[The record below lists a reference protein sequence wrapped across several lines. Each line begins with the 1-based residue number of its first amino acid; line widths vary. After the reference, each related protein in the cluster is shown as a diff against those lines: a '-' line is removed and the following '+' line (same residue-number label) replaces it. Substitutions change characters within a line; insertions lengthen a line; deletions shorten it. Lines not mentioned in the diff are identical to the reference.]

1 MIDPK
6 KIWSSNQLPTLPVV
20 AVRLLELIK
29 DPETEIRDIVKVI
42 KTDPAIAAK
51 ILKATNSSFFGFKS
65 EVTSIERAV
74 PMLGTTMITSLAMSF
89 ALSDASMSQ
98 GPLAEHYH
106 EYWKQSIVHGAV
118 AELLSKQ
125 SRKGLEAEFFL
136 VGLLMDLGRLAMLKT
151 ISHEYLPV
159 LESAR
164 DYQRELYDIEHEMLG
179 INHVEVGVQLMKNW
193 RMPEALISAV
203 QSHHQPLESLQS
215 QEGDENYE
223 LISGSALTAIIGDY
237 YCSNH
242 KGTSLHNMRELSQHI
257 YGMSEE
263 ALQEFLEHASARINT
278 TGELFSVDM
287 SEFGDPTELMAQAN
301 EQLSMLAMRE
311 HVAGTQ
317 AVARTE
323 AVEREKQ
330 ELASRNQELQK
341 QVMHDPL
348 TKVYNRSY
356 FDQAIAREINLSG
369 RTATPV
375 GLIFIDVDH
384 FKKLNDTFGHQ
395 FGDLVLQRVA
405 KLLGEDL
412 RSTDILARY
421 GGEEFVILV
430 GQPTEKG
437 LEKLAERI
445 RARIEAEHIM
455 CGEKPVPVTASL
467 GAAFTISS
475 RDPKGL
481 CEQLIAAAD
490 GAMYEA
496 KEDGRNRVRLRC
508 LLDEQERR
516 LYQGINQARFSRW
529 LVSRSIID
537 IPTVSRALLGCKT
550 EHIHI
555 GQLAINEGYLTADDV
570 DDVLKDQDIHG
581 DRFGITS
588 IRMGLLTD
596 DQVIYLLALQ
606 QESPRSVASAL
617 IKQGLLDQNWAK
629 NLVEEFLAEAPPRNH
644 DVSAGVPQLQLTSPE

>member
-6 KIWSSNQLPTLPVV
+6 KIWSSNQLPTLPAV

-42 KTDPAIAAK
+42 KSDPAIAAK

-98 GPLAEHYH
+98 GPLAEHYQ

-151 ISHEYLPV
+151 IPHEYLPV
-159 LESAR
+159 LEKAR
-164 DYQRELYDIEHEMLG
+164 EDARALHELEQETLG
-179 INHVEVGVQLMKNW
+179 VNHVDVGVQLMKNW
-193 RMPEALISAV
+193 RMPDALIAAV
-203 QSHHQPLESLQS
+203 LSHHQTLAIIEAQHDESH
-215 QEGDENYE
+215 YE
-223 LISGSALTAIIGDY
+223 LVTGSALTAAIGDY
-237 YCSNH
+237 FCTSH
-242 KGTSLHNMRELSQHI
+242 KGAALRQMREISKTI
-257 YGMSEE
+257 YGMAED
-263 ALQEFLEHASARINT
+263 ALQELLETASGRINI

-287 SEFGDPTELMAQAN
+287 SELGDPTELMAQAN

-317 AVARTE
+317 AAARNE
-323 AVEREKQ
+323 AIEREKQ

-341 QVMHDPL
+341 QVMHDAL
-348 TKVYNRSY
+348 TKVYNRNY
-356 FDQAIAREINLSG
+356 FDQAIAREVNLSG
-369 RTATPV
+369 RTAMPV

-395 FGDLVLQRVA
+395 FGDLVLQRIA

-412 RSTDILARY
+412 RSTDVLARY

-445 RARIEAEHIM
+445 RARIESEHIL
-455 CGEKPVPVTASL
+455 CGDKVVPVTASL

-475 RDPKGL
+475 RDPQGL

-490 GAMYEA
+490 EAMYEA
-496 KEDGRNRVRLRC
+496 KQDGRNRVRLRC

-516 LYQGINQARFSRW
+516 LYQGINQSRFSRW
-529 LVSRSIID
+529 LVSRSIFD
-537 IPTVSRALLGCKT
+537 IPTISRALLGCKT
-550 EHIHI
+550 EHAHV
-555 GQLAINEGYLTADDV
+555 GQLAINEGYLTPEDV
-570 DDVLKDQDIHG
+570 EEVLGDQDTHG

-588 IRMGLLTD
+588 IRMGLLSEE
-596 DQVIYLLALQ
+596 QVIYLLALQ
-606 QESPRSVASAL
+606 QESPQAVASAL
-617 IKQGLLDQNWAK
+617 IKQGLLDQTWAG
-629 NLVEEFLAEAPPRNH
+629 NLIQEFLADAPQRNYT
-644 DVSAGVPQLQLTSPE
+644 VSDSPPQLQLS